1 MRGELTCEFFTNYVR
16 VGDTPKQKAEAKKK
30 AFKRAIEDA
39 HKAILIV
46 TREID
51 DISTCGS
58 LRGTRGTRT

>member
-1 MRGELTCEFFTNYVR
+1 MHGVFDGVYGHNDPDFLAAAVSPAE
-16 VGDTPKQKAEAKKK
+16 GDTPKQKAEAKKK

-51 DISTCGS
+51 DIQYV
-58 LRGTRGTRT
+58 